1 MLRVGLTGGIG
12 SGKSTASQHFSSL
25 GAYVINADEE
35 AKNLIST
42 NEIVQNELIAEF
54 GTDIIDGT
62 GSVNKKKL
70 ARIAFQDQDH
80 QQRLNSVVHPYI
92 YNLIDKE
99 FNQVLNV
106 RKHDI
111 FIVDGALIFES
122 GYDVHLDYV
131 IVVTAQLKHR
141 MERALGRETLSR
153 EEILKR
159 IEFQWPEKE
168 KVNLADFVV
177 HNDGTEKELHKNIE
191 GLVKKV
197 IKEEKNKKR

>member
-25 GAYVINADEE
+25 GAYVVNADEE

-42 NEIVQNELIAEF
+42 NETVQNELIAEF

-80 QQRLNSVVHPYI
+80 QQRLNLVVHPYI

-99 FNQVLNV
+99 FNQVLNIG
-106 RKHDI
+106 KHGI

-191 GLVKKV
+191 GLVKKL
-197 IKEEKNKKR
+197 I

>member
-25 GAYVINADEE
+25 GAYVINADKE

-42 NEIVQNELIAEF
+42 NETVQNELIAEF

-62 GSVNKKKL
+62 ENVNKKKL

-106 RKHDI
+106 GKHDI

-131 IVVTAQLKHR
+131 IVVTAQLKNR

-168 KVNLADFVV
+168 KVNLADFVI

-191 GLVKKV
+191 GLVKKL
-197 IKEEKNKKR
+197 I